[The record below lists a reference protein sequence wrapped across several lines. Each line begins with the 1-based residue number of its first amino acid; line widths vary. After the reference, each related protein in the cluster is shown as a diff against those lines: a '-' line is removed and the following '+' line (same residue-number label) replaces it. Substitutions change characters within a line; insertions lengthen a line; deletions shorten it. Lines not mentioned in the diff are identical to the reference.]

1 MFEGTAL
8 FPLIV
13 ISEII
18 NVLPKNLLILN
29 PYKVFEILVN
39 IIGRFYEDLWLSSI
53 ISLRNDQEM
62 LERKISQ
69 ILKSQDK
76 DKERLA
82 NLLYDEL
89 VEPLSA
95 QIVFFEQA
103 VKEDYNNL
111 INKQQLNTAI
121 ETLKVILATV
131 RNFSHHQE
139 FNPREEGIIST
150 LRSYISQFEEQTN
163 IEVKL
168 ISDNY
173 LPQLDTVV
181 SANLFRIFDEVFRN
195 IKRHSGANNVIVK
208 LHINNNRL
216 FILISDN
223 GKGFDVEKEVF
234 TSQEYTIFNKCGII
248 SMQYRTKMIGGTFKI
263 SSKIN
268 LGVTVEIELP
278 MQRENSSL
286 KFGRKDII
294 LVSNDTGFLEKLH
307 HFNKINSKFTLKET
321 ISFKAARI

>member
-163 IEVKL
+163 IEV
-168 ISDNY
+168 IIYPSW
-173 LPQLDTVV
+173 
-181 SANLFRIFDEVFRN
+181 
-195 IKRHSGANNVIVK
+195 
-208 LHINNNRL
+208 
-216 FILISDN
+216 IL
-223 GKGFDVEKEVF
+223 
-234 TSQEYTIFNKCGII
+234 
-248 SMQYRTKMIGGTFKI
+248 
-263 SSKIN
+263 
-268 LGVTVEIELP
+268 L
-278 MQRENSSL
+278 
-286 KFGRKDII
+286 
-294 LVSNDTGFLEKLH
+294 
-307 HFNKINSKFTLKET
+307 
-321 ISFKAARI
+321 